1 VLANAASDG
10 GIVVVGRAPSERSSI
25 VTLSPVP
32 TAVIAF
38 DFDPFL
44 HLGDGVV
51 RWETIGVAAAIFV
64 ALVVAAIGT
73 RSLELRADD
82 LIFVVLG
89 IVPGAVVGGRLGYVL
104 LHPDFFTA
112 NPAAIL
118 DPGIGSLQLSL
129 GVIGGSLTGGA
140 VAALLD
146 GSAGRWFHVAMLP
159 FLLAAGIGKL
169 AAVLGGDGQGQPND
183 AATATAYLGPGPWAS
198 LGPGI
203 PSHPS
208 QAYEGLACF
217 IVLAIVMVLLA
228 VPAVRRPDGRAFLL
242 ALALWAIGRAIVAST
257 WRDPVVAGPFRAEQL
272 FDLAIVL
279 GSFIGIGL
287 LIVRERPQSPADPT
301 G

>member
-1 VLANAASDG
+1 MTATF
-10 GIVVVGRAPSERSSI
+10 
-25 VTLSPVP
+25 TLSPVP
-32 TAVIAF
+32 IAAIAF

-51 RWETIGVAAAIFV
+51 RWETLAIAAAIFM
-64 ALVVAAIGT
+64 AIVVAAIGT
-73 RSLELRADD
+73 RSLALRADD

-89 IVPGAVVGGRLGYVL
+89 IVPGAVIGGRIGYVL
-104 LHPDFFTA
+104 LHPAFFGA
-112 NPAAIL
+112 NPNAIL
-118 DPGIGSLQLSL
+118 DPGVGSLQLSL

-146 GSAGRWFHVAMLP
+146 GAAGRWFHVATLP

-169 AAVLGGDGQGQPND
+169 AGVLGGDGQGQPTD
-183 AATATAYLGPGPWAS
+183 GPSATAYVGPGPWAS
-198 LGPGI
+198 LGPDI

-217 IVLAIVMVLLA
+217 VVLAMMMVVLA

-242 ALALWAIGRAIVAST
+242 ALGLWAIGRAIVAST
-257 WRDPVVAGPFRAEQL
+257 WRDPVVAGSFRIEQVI
-272 FDLAIVL
+272 DLAIATGSLVGIVVL
-279 GSFIGIGL
+279 IL
-287 LIVRERPQSPADPT
+287 RERSPSQAVTT

>member
-1 VLANAASDG
+1 
-10 GIVVVGRAPSERSSI
+10 
-25 VTLSPVP
+25 VP

-51 RWETIGVAAAIFV
+51 RWETLGVAAAIFV

-104 LHPDFFTA
+104 FHPDFFSA

-129 GVIGGSLTGGA
+129 AVVGGGLTGGA

-146 GSAGRWFHVAMLP
+146 GSAGRWFHVATLP

-169 AAVLGGDGQGQPND
+169 AAVLGGDGQGQPSD

-198 LGPGI
+198 LGPAI

-217 IVLAIVMVLLA
+217 MVLAIVMVLLA

-257 WRDPVVAGPFRAEQL
+257 WRDPVVVGAFRAEQL
-272 FDLAIVL
+272 LDVAIVI

-287 LIVRERPQSPADPT
+287 LIVRERPQSSADAT
-301 G
+301 R

>member
-1 VLANAASDG
+1 
-10 GIVVVGRAPSERSSI
+10 
-25 VTLSPVP
+25 VP

-44 HLGDGVV
+44 HVGDGVV
-51 RWETIGVAAAIFV
+51 RWETLGIAVAIFV
-64 ALVVAAIGT
+64 ALVIAAIGT

-89 IVPGAVVGGRLGYVL
+89 IVPGAVIGGRLGYVL
-104 LHPDFFTA
+104 LHPAFFIA
-112 NPAAIL
+112 NPGAVL
-118 DPGIGSLQLSL
+118 DPGIGSLQLSV

-146 GSAGRWFHVAMLP
+146 GWAGRWFHVATLP

-169 AAVLGGDGQGQPND
+169 AGVLGGDGQGQPTD
-183 AATATAYLGPGPWAS
+183 AGSATAYVGPGPWAS
-198 LGPGI
+198 LGPEI

-217 IVLAIVMVLLA
+217 VVLALVMVLLA
-228 VPAVRRPDGRAFLL
+228 VPGLRRPDGRAFLL
-242 ALALWAIGRAIVAST
+242 ALGLWAIGRAIVAGT
-257 WRDPVVAGPFRAEQL
+257 WRDPIVAGPFRAEQII
-272 FDLAIVL
+272 DMAIVVCSL
-279 GSFIGIGL
+279 IGIVV
-287 LIVRERPQSPADPT
+287 LIRRERPQSPAATT